1 MAKQGPTNPQPG
13 GTPPRPAPVYGGNRG
28 AGQGLALA
36 TLGGVM
42 VLLMISFSNYRE
54 IDRIDEKLETRLTQ
68 LDARIIEMAANAGKA
83 PARAAAA
90 PTRGVDPNKV
100 YPIKFAG
107 APTKGPAK
115 AAVTIAEFSDFQ

>member
-1 MAKQGPTNPQPG
+1 MAKQRQTNPQQG
-13 GTPPRPAPVYGGNRG
+13 GTPPLPAPVYGGVRA

-36 TLGGVM
+36 TLGGVI
-42 VLLMISFSNYRE
+42 VLLMISFSNWRE

-68 LDARIIEMAANAGKA
+68 IDARIIEMAAKVGQA
-83 PARAAAA
+83 PARAAA
-90 PTRGVDPNKV
+90 PTRGLDPNKV

>member
-1 MAKQGPTNPQPG
+1 MAKQRPTNPPQG
-13 GTPPRPAPVYGGNRG
+13 GTPPRPAPAYGGFRA

-54 IDRIDEKLETRLTQ
+54 IDRIDEKLETRLSQ
-68 LDARIIEMAANAGKA
+68 IDARIIEMAAKAGQA
-83 PARAAAA
+83 PARAAAPA
-90 PTRGVDPNKV
+90 RGLDPNKV
-100 YPIKFAG
+100 YLIKIAG
-107 APTKGPAK
+107 APAKGPAK

>member
-1 MAKQGPTNPQPG
+1 MAKQRQENPQPG
-13 GTPPRPAPVYGGNRG
+13 GTPPRPAPVYGGGRG

-54 IDRIDEKLETRLTQ
+54 IDRIDEKLESRLTQ
-68 LDARIIEMAANAGKA
+68 IDARIIEMAAKAGQA

-100 YPIKFAG
+100 YPIKFTG

>member
-1 MAKQGPTNPQPG
+1 
-13 GTPPRPAPVYGGNRG
+13 VYGGNRG

-68 LDARIIEMAANAGKA
+68 LDARIIEMAANAGRA
-83 PARAAAA
+83 PARAAAAA